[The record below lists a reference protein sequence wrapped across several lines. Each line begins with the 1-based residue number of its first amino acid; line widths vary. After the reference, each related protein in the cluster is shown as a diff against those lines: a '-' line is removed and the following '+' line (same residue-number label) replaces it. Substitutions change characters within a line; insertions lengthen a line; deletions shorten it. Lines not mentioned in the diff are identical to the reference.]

1 MSHRLDAAD
10 DGAGPSAG
18 PGPVNS
24 GAGSH
29 HSASSP
35 AALRALAI
43 QRQLEGIETE
53 LSIVRAAVRD
63 PQISDSIRGAVLE
76 QQQDLL
82 DRRKELET
90 ELRIHLDNLEIR
102 RSDPNAPSSSR
113 EAPAEEPDE
122 ERPEAQRHRSKGKRR
137 AYDDASAPGGNQAY
151 YGSTYIARSLPR
163 PEEGYKDKFKGE
175 SHKLREAQFSFLNF
189 MFFIFWFLLD
199 LFDQDES
206 GNADIAAK
214 AKVGHIPSLSELKDV
229 LKDDPSFDS
238 ATVCL
243 YGLRAVYEEGFCLFL
258 RHEYGV
264 EAEKHF
270 RGNTISGCDRSVGP
284 SKRVDKA
291 IKHAK
296 TSVDKPQKPNPKP
309 ARQGG
314 QTRQFRRFFSNRNQ
328 FAAPPQQF
336 QPHQVTPGQSFQP
349 QGRTPTVIC
358 FKCHAFGHFANAC
371 PNIGSGLNRK
381 T

>member
-1 MSHRLDAAD
+1 MRFFAILFVLFLMSHRLDAAD
-10 DGAGPSAG
+10 DGTGPSAG
-18 PGPVNS
+18 PGLVNP
-24 GAGSH
+24 GAGPH

-43 QRQLEGIETE
+43 QRQLEGIEAE

-63 PQISDSIRGAVLE
+63 PQISDSIRGAVLG

-90 ELRIHLDNLEIR
+90 ELRVHLDNLEIR

-175 SHKLREAQFSFLNF
+175 SHKLRETQFAFLNL

-243 YGLRAVYEEGFCLFL
+243 YGLRAIYEEGF
-258 RHEYGV
+258 
-264 EAEKHF
+264 
-270 RGNTISGCDRSVGP
+270 
-284 SKRVDKA
+284 
-291 IKHAK
+291 
-296 TSVDKPQKPNPKP
+296 
-309 ARQGG
+309 
-314 QTRQFRRFFSNRNQ
+314 
-328 FAAPPQQF
+328 
-336 QPHQVTPGQSFQP
+336 
-349 QGRTPTVIC
+349 
-358 FKCHAFGHFANAC
+358 
-371 PNIGSGLNRK
+371 
-381 T
+381 